1 MAYGKPGTTQ
11 YDKALPIKPISFYGG
26 SKLMVEK
33 ILTDLAHANPILRV
47 TCVRYFN
54 PVGVHSSS
62 LIGEDPMG
70 IPNNLIP
77 YLGQVALAKLPCLK
91 VYGNDYPTSNG
102 TGLRDYIHVEDL
114 AEVHGLAMHYFDTYP
129 SILKVNLGT
138 EKPFS
143 VLEVVATFERASSIT
158 VSYEF
163 VGRSPS
169 DLAEYFANTK
179 LAKRRFGWVA
189 PVWPRPDVPG
199 CLTFLQALA

>member
-1 MAYGKPGTTQ
+1 
-11 YDKALPIKPISFYGG
+11 
-26 SKLMVEK
+26 
-33 ILTDLAHANPILRV
+33 
-47 TCVRYFN
+47 
-54 PVGVHSSS
+54 
-62 LIGEDPMG
+62 MG

-143 VLEVVATFERASSIT
+143 VLEVVATFERASSI
-158 VSYEF
+158 
-163 VGRSPS
+163 RI
-169 DLAEYFANTK
+169 L
-179 LAKRRFGWVA
+179 
-189 PVWPRPDVPG
+189 
-199 CLTFLQALA
+199 